1 MQEKLTMRKL
11 IPILA
16 LLACLFWP
24 TKAEA
29 ILTPV
34 TQLIW
39 SGGVSN
45 THSAG
50 SITVSANQIVIV
62 ESFMVSSTLTAMV
75 CTSVPALTWSTDSF
89 AIRSDSAVG
98 EGIGSALTGSTSGTV
113 TVTCVFTGSV
123 GSNFNDI
130 YLATFPST
138 TESVDSECHTHGTI
152 GASPLTGCQVTTHF
166 TNDMIISLVLI
177 DKVLTSSTYDTL
189 AIVTGTFA
197 GEWAAW
203 GITAGAPGNSTA
215 TYTFTGGSITVA
227 GVNTVAYDLSTSTS
241 GSVRHRS
248 SLTNYHPPE
257 RFTPQLL
264 YTILRN
270 WIKEAYEGRA

>member
-1 MQEKLTMRKL
+1 MRKL

-16 LLACLFWP
+16 LLTCLFSP

-50 SITVSANQIVIV
+50 SITVSANQILVV
-62 ESFMVSSTLTAMV
+62 ETWMASSTITGIT
-75 CTSVPALTWSTDSF
+75 CTSLPALTYSQDSF
-89 AIRSDSAVG
+89 GIRSDSAVG
-98 EGIGSALTGSTSGTV
+98 EGILSALTGATSGTV
-113 TVTCVFTGSV
+113 TVTCLFTGAT
-123 GSNFNDI
+123 GSNINDI

-166 TNDMIISLVLI
+166 TNDMIISFTTV
-177 DKVLTSSTYDTL
+177 DKNQTSSTYDTL

-197 GEWAAW
+197 GDWAAW

-270 WIKEAYEGRA
+270 WIKGAYEGRA